1 MPWVHDHIGATGHVA
16 RCARY
21 RGICCLVMMVSRRSV
36 RFGVA
41 LQAEPIAGHTQ
52 LGAMRLM
59 TVAACHASG
68 KHSALLERTV
78 IIHFVAHLTVDFI
91 KSTGQ

>member
-1 MPWVHDHIGATGHVA
+1 MTGAESDEPVGFGKGQRPRRIALNSERTVH
-16 RCARY
+16 R
-21 RGICCLVMMVSRRSV
+21 
-36 RFGVA
+36 
-41 LQAEPIAGHTQ
+41 AEPIAGHTQ